1 MLGIVREVVVDI
13 IAQETSIIV
22 VIIEVTH
29 VLEVVL
35 TNRVTPTIVVV
46 LYVSHVLLMEK
57 YVLKNKELR
66 VIEDTI

>member
-46 LYVSHVLLMEK
+46 LYVSHVLLMEE

>member
-1 MLGIVREVVVDI
+1 MLGIISEVVVDI
-13 IAQETSIIV
+13 VAQETSIIV

-29 VLEVVL
+29 ILEVVL
-35 TNRVTPTIVVV
+35 TNRVTPTVVIV
-46 LYVSHVLLMEK
+46 LYVSHVLLVEE